1 MSVRTSIFITT
12 EGDCFECVGVIG
24 GEKQL
29 KTLEKL
35 VQSVV

>member
-24 GEKQL
+24 EKQL